1 MQLVLVD
8 DHPVIR
14 EALRGVFAIRQPPID
29 VVGEASNARE
39 AISVVESLQPDLV
52 LMDLMLPGSSGVFA
66 IRDIRRVGPRSR
78 ILIYTAL
85 TEPAFAVDALAA
97 GAHGYAVK
105 SDPIEELLAGIERV
119 ERGQTYLSP
128 VMRDYLDGVRPGDG
142 SSGLAGLSKRER
154 EIFDLIVKGHTT
166 VELASQLFI
175 SVKTVETHRSRIN
188 KKLGVHSTAQLI
200 RFAAL
205 NGLVSF

>member
-14 EALRGVFAIRQPPID
+14 DALRGVFALRNPPIE
-29 VVGEASNARE
+29 VVGEAGSARE
-39 AISVVESLQPDLV
+39 AISVVETAQPDLV
-52 LMDLMLPGSSGVFA
+52 LMDLLLPGSNGVFA
-66 IRDIRRVGPRSR
+66 IRDLRRVGPRTR

-85 TEPAFAVDALAA
+85 TEPAFAVDAIAA
-97 GAHGYAVK
+97 GAHGYVVK
-105 SDPIEELLAGIERV
+105 SDPVEELLSAIERV
-119 ERGQTYLSP
+119 ERGQMYLSP
-128 VMRDYLDGVRPGDG
+128 TIKRYMDGVRPGDT
-142 SSGLAGLSKRER
+142 SAGLAALSKRER
-154 EIFDLIVKGHTT
+154 EIFDLIVQGRTT

>member
-1 MQLVLVD
+1 VQIVLVD

-14 EALRGVFAIRQPPID
+14 EALRGVFAIRKPPID

-39 AISVVESLQPDLV
+39 AIAIVESQQPDLV
-52 LMDLMLPGSSGVFA
+52 LMDLLLPGSNGVFA
-66 IRDIRRVGPRSR
+66 IRDIRRVGPKCRV
-78 ILIYTAL
+78 LIYTAL

-105 SDPIEELLAGIERV
+105 SDPVEELLTGIERV
-119 ERGQTYLSP
+119 ERGQIYLSP
-128 VMRDYLDGVRPGDG
+128 TVRDHLDGVRPGDM
-142 SSGLAGLSKRER
+142 SAGLAGLSKRER

-166 VELASQLFI
+166 VELAAQLFI

-205 NGLVSF
+205 NNLVSF